1 MVLHALGKLRSQRL
15 LFQQGNM
22 LRAPQ
27 PSHVMGAQA
36 GGHFTGL
43 GGWNSVASLWQHMT
57 TTLLKLEV
65 CYIDC

>member
-1 MVLHALGKLRSQRL
+1 
-15 LFQQGNM
+15 M